1 MIKLSL
7 IIPIYK
13 VEKYIIECIESICC
27 QLVDGVEIIL
37 VNDGTPDQ
45 SMKMAEEYI
54 NNRYIQYLSQF
65 IFIHQENKGQSSAR
79 NEAIKVANG
88 KYLGFLDSDDY
99 LLKGYFY
106 TILNIFDK
114 YDNIDIIH
122 FNAKQYDELK
132 ETYVESINFVRNKS
146 IIRINESYRE
156 RLFDDSHWYPW
167 LRIIKKDIISRYE
180 FILNVYMEDKLF
192 FPDIYYD
199 DDVKNIM
206 EIDEYLICYRHRVG
220 SSIRSGYNKALLMG
234 VDLGMEKFSKKKY
247 PLFSLIYTQFFI
259 RKISILLDQ
268 GENFK
273 EIYNFI
279 CVNKKHMDL
288 NYKYTYKV
296 WILKKVSFMYLILL
310 ILKKNMIYL
319 FLINSY

>member
-1 MIKLSL
+1 MTKLSL

-13 VEKYIIECIESICC
+13 VENYIIECIESICC
-27 QLVDGVEIIL
+27 QLVEGVEVIL

-45 SMKMAEEYI
+45 SMEMAKEYI
-54 NNRYIQYLSQF
+54 NNRYSQYLNQF
-65 IFIHQENKGQSSAR
+65 IFIYQENKGQSSAR

-88 KYLGFLDSDDY
+88 EYVAFLDSDDY
-99 LLKGYFY
+99 LLEKYFY
-106 TILNIFDK
+106 TIFSVFDK
-114 YDNIDIIH
+114 YNDIDIIH

-132 ETYVESINFVRNKS
+132 GVYIEPINFVRNKS
-146 IIRINESYRE
+146 IVRINEPYRE
-156 RLFDDSHWYPW
+156 KLFHDSHWYPW

-199 DDVKNIM
+199 DDVKNIL
-206 EIDEYLICYRHRVG
+206 EIDECLICYRHRVG

-310 ILKKNMIYL
+310 IIKKKYNI
-319 FLINSY
+319 FISNQ